1 MLELKL
7 VHKMY
12 TIGFSTAVVQRWT
25 PYLVLSF
32 LKSKQRKKEIVTKFT
47 VSIRK
52 IQTDYLREAKLFLV
66 TSVFRMIPWLLI
78 TLRGVFISS
87 SNCIKEL
94 IKWYISV
101 LLLFL
106 NIFITSHHIL
116 VWRSRKGLIFFACAF
131 KVYNIFLYP

>member
-7 VHKMY
+7 VHKMC
-12 TIGFSTAVVQRWT
+12 TMGFPTAVVQRWT

-32 LKSKQRKKEIVTKFT
+32 LKSKQRKKEIVTRFT

-52 IQTDYLREAKLFLV
+52 IQTDYLREAELFLV
-66 TSVFRMIPWLLI
+66 TSVFKTIPCLLI
-78 TLRGVFISS
+78 TTLRGVFISS

-94 IKWYISV
+94 TKWYISV

-116 VWRSRKGLIFFACAF
+116 VWRSRKGLIFFVCAF
-131 KVYNIFLYP
+131 MV